1 MPPLLKLGYSVLVD
15 LDDLTASI
23 ITAGAAGPV
32 GELESAALGALDQSG
47 GDQLPVASASL
58 VASGLADFSLR
69 DCHGDT
75 SSCTAVLN
83 SSICLIYIVQQLF
96 QNSQSWIRFLFAPA
110 RPFVQVGAA
119 PGAKPFAVFPAE
131 ELLIHAQ
138 DKGRFQQI
146 VDIQLIPSSR
156 K

>member
-75 SSCTAVLN
+75 SSFLRCFEQLIMFDLYRPTAVPKQPVLDP
-83 SSICLIYIVQQLF
+83 IPY
-96 QNSQSWIRFLFAPA
+96 RTRRA
-110 RPFVQVGAA
+110 R
-119 PGAKPFAVFPAE
+119 
-131 ELLIHAQ
+131 
-138 DKGRFQQI
+138 R
-146 VDIQLIPSSR
+146 
-156 K
+156 